1 MKKEAEDL
9 SASEWWRQRRA
20 RYNIGLVIA
29 GLLAFVAYATRAF
42 ADVGITVFTTIYLI
56 VSFLL
61 AIGMAN
67 ILYFLAPIS
76 EQLLK
81 PGNVA
86 TYRNITYNLGFW
98 FFVLI
103 LFISPLLVG
112 YVVVLGGRASA

>member
-1 MKKEAEDL
+1 MKEGAEDL
-9 SASEWWRQRRA
+9 SASEWWGQRRA

-29 GLLAFVAYATRAF
+29 GLLAFGAYATRAF

-61 AIGMAN
+61 AIGMAD
-67 ILYFLAPIS
+67 IFYLLAPIS
-76 EQLLK
+76 ERLLK

-86 TYRNITYNLGFW
+86 TYRNITYNLVFW
-98 FFVLI
+98 FFVFI

-112 YVVVLGGRASA
+112 YVVVLGGRTSA

>member
-1 MKKEAEDL
+1 MKDGAENL
-9 SASEWWRQRRA
+9 SASEWWGQRRT
-20 RYNIGLVIA
+20 RYNIGLFIT

-42 ADVGITVFTTIYLI
+42 TGVEINVFTTIYLI

-67 ILYFLAPIS
+67 IFYFLAPIP
-76 EQLLK
+76 ERLLK

-98 FFVLI
+98 FFVFI

-112 YVVVLGGRASA
+112 YVVVLGSRTSA

>member
-1 MKKEAEDL
+1 MKDGAENL
-9 SASEWWRQRRA
+9 SASEWWGQRRT
-20 RYNIGLVIA
+20 RYNIGLFIT

-42 ADVGITVFTTIYLI
+42 TGVEINVFTTIYLI

-67 ILYFLAPIS
+67 IFYFLAPIP
-76 EQLLK
+76 ERLLK

-98 FFVLI
+98 FFVFI
-103 LFISPLLVG
+103 LLISPLLVG
-112 YVVVLGGRASA
+112 YVVVLGGRTSA

>member
-1 MKKEAEDL
+1 MKDGAENL
-9 SASEWWRQRRA
+9 SASEWWGQRRT
-20 RYNIGLVIA
+20 RYNIGLFIT

-42 ADVGITVFTTIYLI
+42 TGVEINVFTTIYLI

-67 ILYFLAPIS
+67 IFYFLAPIP

-81 PGNVA
+81 PGNVS

-98 FFVLI
+98 FFVFI

-112 YVVVLGGRASA
+112 YVVVLGSRTSA

>member
-1 MKKEAEDL
+1 MKERAEDL
-9 SASEWWRQRRA
+9 SASEWWGQRRA

-29 GLLAFVAYATRAF
+29 GLLAFGVYATRAF
-42 ADVGITVFTTIYLI
+42 AEVGITVFTTIYLI

-61 AIGMAN
+61 AIGTAN

-76 EQLLK
+76 ERLLK

-98 FFVLI
+98 FFVFI

-112 YVVVLGGRASA
+112 YVIVLGGRTSA